1 MPLLRWRECCS
12 RHRDNV
18 WACVRAGRVVSHELG
33 EAVMS
38 RTYKDRKWTLR
49 VRDSGEFV
57 PRERAYGRRVSAAE
71 VLAALGGGRVREVA
85 SAVGEVERDSEV
97 ARLEAAGFD
106 VTVRMRAPRTLVG
119 YRWVDRSGNM
129 WDTAKGENEGL
140 VGFELA
146 RARGS
151 VVGFERVFSLPV
163 FEIVGVKSVSA
174 AGDREGSENECG
186 ASACGRGA
194 ECDAECGF
202 DAGVCGVGGCALGDG
217 ACGVDGGVS
226 GYRPGECP
234 VSEVCPCECPVPG
247 GCPAASV
254 AGDGEGL
261 TVGEAVRLLGDAAV
275 RAARERGGE
284 LRAAYDALSDPD
296 FASGLDWRTLQ
307 DRETGRVRRDIRWE
321 RAGSRRPVEPTREPV
336 PRLSWDGVE
345 ARAAVRRVRHEAAH
359 TLASLARAVN
369 SGMDLLDDDTW

>member
-1 MPLLRWRECCS
+1 
-12 RHRDNV
+12 
-18 WACVRAGRVVSHELG
+18 
-33 EAVMS
+33 MS
-38 RTYKDRKWTLR
+38 RTFKDRKWTLR
-49 VRDSGEFV
+49 VRESGEFV
-57 PRERAYGRRVSAAE
+57 PRPRVYGRRVSAAE
-71 VLAALGGGRVREVA
+71 VLAALGGGRVREA
-85 SAVGEVERDSEV
+85 TSAVGEVERDSEV

-106 VTVRMRAPRTLVG
+106 VTARLVSPRTLVG

-129 WDTAKGENEGL
+129 WDTTKGEHEGL

-163 FEIVGVKSVSA
+163 FEVVGVKDVSA
-174 AGDREGSENECG
+174 AGDRGGSENEAAEDVSSCG
-186 ASACGRGA
+186 LDV

-202 DAGVCGVGGCALGDG
+202 DAGVCGVGGCALGEN
-217 ACGVDGGVS
+217 ACGVDEGAS

-234 VSEVCPCECPVPG
+234 AASGDCPVSEACPGECPAPG
-247 GCPAASV
+247 GCYAASV
-254 AGDGEGL
+254 AGDSEGL

-296 FASGLDWRTLQ
+296 FAAGLDWRTLQ
-307 DRETGRVRRDIRWE
+307 DRETGRVRRNIRWE
-321 RAGSRRPVEPTREPV
+321 RSGTRRRVEPAREPV

-345 ARAAVRRVRHEAAH
+345 ARAAVRRVRHEAAR

-369 SGMDLLDDDTW
+369 SGVDPLDDDRM

>member
-1 MPLLRWRECCS
+1 
-12 RHRDNV
+12 
-18 WACVRAGRVVSHELG
+18 
-33 EAVMS
+33 MS
-38 RTYKDRKWTLR
+38 RTYKDRKWTLKM
-49 VRDSGEFV
+49 RDSGAFV
-57 PRERAYGRRVSAAE
+57 PRPRVYGRRVSAAE

-106 VTVRMRAPRTLVG
+106 VNVRLVSPRTLVG
-119 YRWVDRSGNM
+119 YRWVDRSGNL
-129 WDTAKGENEGL
+129 WDTTKGEHEGL

-163 FEIVGVKSVSA
+163 FEVVGVKDVSA
-174 AGDREGSENECG
+174 VGDRGGSENE
-186 ASACGRGA
+186 AAEDVSACGLDAGCGLGA
-194 ECDAECGF
+194 GSPECGAGSSQVD
-202 DAGVCGVGGCALGDG
+202 DAGCVWCPDNGGCD
-217 ACGVDGGVS
+217 S
-226 GYRPGECP
+226 GC
-234 VSEVCPCECPVPG
+234 VW
-247 GCPAASV
+247 CPAAECACSREGAASA

-296 FASGLDWRTLQ
+296 FAAGLDWRTLQ
-307 DRETGRVRRDIRWE
+307 DRETGRVRRNIRWE
-321 RAGSRRPVEPTREPV
+321 RAGSRRRVEPAREPV

-345 ARAAVRRVRHEAAH
+345 ARAAVRRGRHEVARA
-359 TLASLARAVN
+359 LASLARAVN
-369 SGMDLLDDDTW
+369 SGVDPLDDDTL

>member
-1 MPLLRWRECCS
+1 
-12 RHRDNV
+12 V
-18 WACVRAGRVVSHELG
+18 
-33 EAVMS
+33 
-38 RTYKDRKWTLR
+38 
-49 VRDSGEFV
+49 
-57 PRERAYGRRVSAAE
+57 YGRRVSAAE

-106 VTVRMRAPRTLVG
+106 VSVRLVSPRTLVG
-119 YRWVDRSGNM
+119 YRWVDRSGNL
-129 WDTAKGENEGL
+129 WDTTKGEHEGL

-163 FEIVGVKSVSA
+163 FEVVGVKDVSA
-174 AGDREGSENECG
+174 AGGRGGSENEGECG
-186 ASACGRGA
+186 ASACGLDV
-194 ECDAECGF
+194 ECDADCGF
-202 DAGVCGVGGCALGDG
+202 DDGVRGVGGCALGEG
-217 ACGVDGGVS
+217 ACGVDEGASGHRCGECPAVS
-226 GYRPGECP
+226 GECPAVSGECP
-234 VSEVCPCECPVPG
+234 VSEACPGECPVPG
-247 GCPAASV
+247 GCYAASA

-307 DRETGRVRRDIRWE
+307 DRETGRVRRNIRWE
-321 RAGSRRPVEPTREPV
+321 RSGSRRRVEPAREPV

-345 ARAAVRRVRHEAAH
+345 ARAAVRRGRHEVARA
-359 TLASLARAVN
+359 LAGLARAVN
-369 SGMDLLDDDTW
+369 SGVDPLDDERM

>member
-1 MPLLRWRECCS
+1 
-12 RHRDNV
+12 
-18 WACVRAGRVVSHELG
+18 
-33 EAVMS
+33 MS

-49 VRDSGEFV
+49 VRESGEFV
-57 PRERAYGRRVSAAE
+57 PRPRVYGRRVSAAE

-85 SAVGEVERDSEV
+85 SAVGEVERDSDV

-106 VTVRMRAPRTLVG
+106 VTVRLVSPRTLVG
-119 YRWVDRSGNM
+119 YRWVDRSGNL
-129 WDTAKGENEGL
+129 WDTTKGEHEGL

-163 FEIVGVKSVSA
+163 FEVVGVKDVSV
-174 AGDREGSENECG
+174 AGDRGGSENEAAEDVSSCG
-186 ASACGRGA
+186 LG
-194 ECDAECGF
+194 AECGF
-202 DAGVCGVGGCALGDG
+202 DAGVRGVGGCALGEN

-226 GYRPGECP
+226 GYRCGECPAVSGDCP
-234 VSEVCPCECPVPG
+234 VSESCPGECPVPG

-254 AGDGEGL
+254 AGDDSL

-275 RAARERGGE
+275 RAARERGSE

-296 FASGLDWRTLQ
+296 FAAGLDWRTLQ
-307 DRETGRVRRDIRWE
+307 DRETGRVRRNIRWE
-321 RAGSRRPVEPTREPV
+321 RAGSRRRVEPAREPV

-345 ARAAVRRVRHEAAH
+345 ARAAVRRGRHEVARA
-359 TLASLARAVN
+359 LAGLARAVN
-369 SGMDLLDDDTW
+369 SGVDPLDDDTL

>member
-1 MPLLRWRECCS
+1 
-12 RHRDNV
+12 
-18 WACVRAGRVVSHELG
+18 
-33 EAVMS
+33 MS
-38 RTYKDRKWTLR
+38 RTFKDRKWTLR
-49 VRDSGEFV
+49 VRESGEFV
-57 PRERAYGRRVSAAE
+57 PRPRVYGRRVSAAE
-71 VLAALGGGRVREVA
+71 VLAALGGGRVREVT

-106 VTVRMRAPRTLVG
+106 VTVRLVSPRTLVG
-119 YRWVDRSGNM
+119 YRWVDRSGNL
-129 WDTAKGENEGL
+129 WDTTKGEHEGL

-163 FEIVGVKSVSA
+163 FEVVGVKDVSA
-174 AGDREGSENECG
+174 AGDRGGSENEAAEDVSSCG
-186 ASACGRGA
+186 LG
-194 ECDAECGF
+194 AECGF
-202 DAGVCGVGGCALGDG
+202 DDGVCGVGGCALGED

-234 VSEVCPCECPVPG
+234 AASGDCPAPG
-247 GCPAASV
+247 GCPAASA
-254 AGDGEGL
+254 AGEGEGL
-261 TVGEAVRLLGDAAV
+261 TVGEAARLLGDAAV

-307 DRETGRVRRDIRWE
+307 DRETGRVRRNIRWE
-321 RAGSRRPVEPTREPV
+321 RAGSRRRVEPAREPV

-345 ARAAVRRVRHEAAH
+345 ARAAVRRGRHEVARA
-359 TLASLARAVN
+359 LAGLARAVN
-369 SGMDLLDDDTW
+369 SGVDPLDDDTL